1 MGARSIHVRLD
12 DESASALAQLRQD
25 GLSDSD
31 AVRGALREAAGRR
44 RSRSALRAE
53 AERLAGDPADLRE
66 LAEIDAI
73 LTAITP
79 DDRDI

>member
-1 MGARSIHVRLD
+1 MRARSIHVRLD
-12 DESASALAQLRQD
+12 DESAGALDQLRQE

-31 AVRGALREAAGRR
+31 AVRGALREAAQRR

-53 AERLAGDPADLRE
+53 AERLAGDAADRRE

-73 LTAITP
+73 LTAIAP
-79 DDRDI
+79 DDRDL